1 MPEVLLGEQVSH
13 GAIQFMV
20 YEELKSLTA
29 GATEYAKDTG
39 RSSLSAAQISFMG
52 AASKLAASVVTYP
65 SQVEG
70 VQGPLHKCYIVFKD
84 IWSWV
89 HVACAYTSC
98 LQALL
103 KMKCST
109 RAIALVCMTYMPCTY
124 HRSRVS
130 CHGVHPCMQ
139 VVRSR
144 LQQRQAHNRA
154 VQYRDGFATLR
165 LILRREGAA
174 GLYKGLVPN
183 VLRVMP
189 QAAITF
195 LVYEQIMRLLE
206 TQVVQRWTA
215 Q

>member
-1 MPEVLLGEQVSH
+1 MCSH
-13 GAIQFMV
+13 
-20 YEELKSLTA
+20 L
-29 GATEYAKDTG
+29 
-39 RSSLSAAQISFMG
+39 LSAGIVEDEVFDKGICIGVYDIHA
-52 AASKLAASVVTYP
+52 LHT
-65 SQVEG
+65 SQVLCE
-70 VQGPLHKCYIVFKD
+70 
-84 IWSWV
+84 
-89 HVACAYTSC
+89 
-98 LQALL
+98 
-103 KMKCST
+103 
-109 RAIALVCMTYMPCTY
+109 
-124 HRSRVS
+124 

-206 TQVVQRWTA
+206 TQVVQRWTT